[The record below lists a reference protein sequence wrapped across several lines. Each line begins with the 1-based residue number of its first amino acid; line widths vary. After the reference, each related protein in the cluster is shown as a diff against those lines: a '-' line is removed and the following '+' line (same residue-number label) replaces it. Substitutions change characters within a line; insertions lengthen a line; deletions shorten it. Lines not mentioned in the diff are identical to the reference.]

1 MIITNKLCRYKYR
14 FHKHSYIGIIEED
27 IVKYGYLLLTNDEVA
42 FRDKDCW
49 LLNGNSKDR
58 HFGYKY
64 AYWFEEEEDLEV
76 LEYLEDK
83 SIDFGEL

>member
-1 MIITNKLCRYKYR
+1 MIITNKLCKYKCI

-27 IVKYGYLLLTNDEVA
+27 IDKDGYLLLTNDEVA
-42 FRDKDCW
+42 FRDNDCW
-49 LLNGNSKDR
+49 LLKGNSKDR

>member
-14 FHKHSYIGIIEED
+14 FHKHSY
-27 IVKYGYLLLTNDEVA
+27 
-42 FRDKDCW
+42 
-49 LLNGNSKDR
+49 
-58 HFGYKY
+58 
-64 AYWFEEEEDLEV
+64 EEEDLEV